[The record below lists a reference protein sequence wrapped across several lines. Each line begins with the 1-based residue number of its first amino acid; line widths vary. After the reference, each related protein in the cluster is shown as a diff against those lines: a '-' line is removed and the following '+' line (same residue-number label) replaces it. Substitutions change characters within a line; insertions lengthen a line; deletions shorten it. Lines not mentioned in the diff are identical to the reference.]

1 MSDEVKVLN
10 VESKPEDLKTK
21 VQNIIFRTLKSN
33 IKGFVKVNIEEKTN
47 DEENDAVLVNISS
60 YGISYSYRL
69 KLQGKSYEMCKE
81 SDDYAE
87 TLAYMF
93 IDNYKEFITNKFFIS
108 EEQKK
113 NRMLKSRRNSVSHNE

>member
-21 VQNIIFRTLKSN
+21 VQNIIFKTLKSN

-113 NRMLKSRRNSVSHNE
+113 NKMLKSRRNSVSHNE